1 MAFGI
6 QTSSGNGE
14 DFLPLMT
21 YNAKAGRVKLVQRAE
36 INGEWV
42 KQEADVTASN
52 PVFVFDLAAVQVGWL
67 LFKAGMA
74 PIKAMAPV
82 GHALPANPIGDYGL
96 DERGKA
102 IKPKQGFVLHVLD
115 KDGVKREF
123 ASNSMAVVGV
133 LDDLHTAYMA
143 APESKQGL
151 LPVVQF
157 TGATEIKSK
166 HGSNYSPDFKIVRW
180 APRPAALAGVASA
193 PAPQPVQP
201 PVAMPPPGAGP
212 TGALIGDEMPFGPEF
227 R

>member
-14 DFLPLMT
+14 EFLPLMT
-21 YNAKAGRVKLVQRAE
+21 YNAKAGRVKLVQRVE
-36 INGEWV
+36 VNGEWV
-42 KQEADVTASN
+42 KQETDVTASS
-52 PVFVFDLAAVQVGWL
+52 PVFVFDLANVQVGWL

-82 GHALPANPIGDYGL
+82 GQPLPANPIGDYGL

-143 APESKQGL
+143 ATESKQGM

-180 APRPAALAGVASA
+180 APRPAALAGAPVKQHDVQMAPPAAS
-193 PAPQPVQP
+193 PS
-201 PVAMPPPGAGP
+201 GGS
-212 TGALIGDEMPFGPEF
+212 TGAAIGDEMPF
-227 R
+227 

>member
-21 YNAKAGRVKLVQRAE
+21 YNAKAGRVKLVQRVE
-36 INGEWV
+36 MNGDWV
-42 KQEADVTASN
+42 KQETDVTASN
-52 PVFVFDLAAVQVGWL
+52 PVFLFDMANVQVGWL

-82 GHALPANPIGDYGL
+82 GHPLPSNPLGDYGL

-133 LDDLHTAYMA
+133 MDDLHTAYMA
-143 APESKQGL
+143 APEAKQGMV
-151 LPVVQF
+151 PVVQF

-180 APRPAALAGVASA
+180 APRPAALTGGA
-193 PAPQPVQP
+193 
-201 PVAMPPPGAGP
+201 PVAQAAPPPAQPSVTMPPPSV
-212 TGALIGDEMPFGPEF
+212 TGAAIGDEMPF
-227 R
+227 

>member
-21 YNAKAGRVKLVQRAE
+21 YNAKSGRVKLVQRVE
-36 INGEWV
+36 VNGEWM
-42 KQEADVTASN
+42 KQETDVTASN
-52 PVFVFDLAAVQVGWL
+52 PVFVFNLAAVQVGWL

-82 GHALPANPIGDYGL
+82 GQPLPANPLGDYGL

-102 IKPKQGFVLHVLD
+102 IKPKQGFVLHVLV

-123 ASNSMAVVGV
+123 ASNASAVVGV
-133 LDDLHTAYMA
+133 LDELHTAYMA
-143 APESKQGL
+143 APEAKKGM

-166 HGSNYSPDFKIVRW
+166 HGSNYSPDFKITRW
-180 APRPAALAGVASA
+180 VARPAGLAAPVVTAAAQGVTMA
-193 PAPQPVQP
+193 PAPAPVTT
-201 PVAMPPPGAGP
+201 AA
-212 TGALIGDEMPFGPEF
+212 AIDDEMPF
-227 R
+227 